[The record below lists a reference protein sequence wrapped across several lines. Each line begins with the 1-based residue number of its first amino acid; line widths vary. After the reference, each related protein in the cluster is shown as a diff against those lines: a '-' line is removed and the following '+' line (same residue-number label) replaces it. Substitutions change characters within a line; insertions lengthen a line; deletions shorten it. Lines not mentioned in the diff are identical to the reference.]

1 MKKKSKKHG
10 QRMLKKKRVRNRNP
24 CHNIT
29 TALTQ
34 LTSLIGDTSA
44 CLQCNHLLLDT
55 LKHAHAEL
63 LSTAAS
69 IAGGSE
75 DEE

>member
-1 MKKKSKKHG
+1 MMALAFL
-10 QRMLKKKRVRNRNP
+10 QFVARNR
-24 CHNIT
+24 CYNIT

-34 LTSLIGDTSA
+34 ITSLIGDTSA
-44 CLQCNHLLLDT
+44 HLQRDCLLLDT

-69 IAGGSE
+69 IAGGAE
-75 DEE
+75 DKE

>member
-1 MKKKSKKHG
+1 MALAFL
-10 QRMLKKKRVRNRNP
+10 QFVARNP
-24 CHNIT
+24 RCNIT
-29 TALTQ
+29 TALSQ

-44 CLQCNHLLLDT
+44 CLQRDCQLLDT

-63 LSTAAS
+63 LTTAAS

-75 DEE
+75 DKE